1 MNQGLYGPFM
11 FVPYYDDEKEEI
23 DQKEERESK
32 DLYSPE
38 ENMFKANIFKNEYI
52 PFNKYLIFVANP
64 KKENEKLLQKIQEYS
79 LAAHDLRLY
88 LDVHPCDKMIFE
100 KFKEYSTKANDLLQE
115 YETKYGVLCSSSAK
129 WENNKTS
136 YNVTPSVWVK

>member
-11 FVPYYDDEKEEI
+11 FVPYYDEEKEEQEK
-23 DQKEERESK
+23 DERESA

-38 ENMFKANIFKNEYI
+38 ENMFKGNIFKNEYI
-52 PFNKYLIFVANP
+52 PFEKHLIFVANP
-64 KKENEKLLQKIQEYS
+64 KKEDEKLLQKIQEYS

-88 LDVHPCDKMIFE
+88 LDVHPCDKKIFE
-100 KFKEYSTKANDLLQE
+100 KFAMYASKANELIDE
-115 YETKYGVLCSSSAK
+115 YESKYGVIRSTSAK